1 GGAVGPQCGVLRL
14 QLGDAQ
20 EGLVGLEA
28 PRRTA
33 LGQRGELILE
43 PLDGGFEIVVLF
55 LPAIPAF
62 SEEPHQGTTPAGEL
76 LLRRVPRGVRG
87 SIHALLLGPRP
98 RKSSAPVAQQ
108 NKSDRT
114 RRARRIKTNF
124 PPAQGYSLGHPPNED
139 ADSIVLV
146 PLSSTDALF
155 RSPIRQKS
163 LEIS

>member
-76 LLRRVPRGVRG
+76 LVRRVRRGVRG

-124 PPAQGYSLGHPPNED
+124 PPAQGE
-139 ADSIVLV
+139 A
-146 PLSSTDALF
+146 
-155 RSPIRQKS
+155 PIRDGWS
-163 LEIS
+163 EGFGLARAA